1 MKLILLHLFIVLI
14 TISTYSQTIRFNKLS
29 IKEGLSQSSILGLI
43 QDDKGFIW
51 AGTQDGLNRYDGYN
65 FKVYKHKIENKKSIS
80 NSFINAIKQDEK
92 SLQIWVGTENGG
104 LNRFDPKTGIFYS
117 FPKEDELS
125 KVDVQQ
131 LEIDKNGSVWFTT
144 KNNGL
149 YHYWPS
155 NNKIESYN
163 YANKKLPSNKLNKL
177 LIVGENI
184 WLGTK
189 GQGII
194 IFNKK
199 TRKYSLIN
207 ETNGLIDNTVL
218 SLTKSTKNQILVGT
232 NNGINEIDITSL
244 KVSIPNFI
252 KGENIPFATA
262 ILFENEKIWIGT
274 NGNGLVYIQ
283 KIKDNFKRQVFI
295 QNDFNSYSISSN
307 IINSISTDNSGIIWI
322 GTQDGISY
330 FDPIKQFFEHYNYQ
344 YGNPNSLLDRNV
356 WSVYEDDSIIWV
368 GTREGLTSVN
378 PKTLKYRQYPYNGF
392 DANNSIYAIKKDKYN
407 RLWAG
412 TQDGLFIFNPL
423 NKSYT
428 KVEYRELNT
437 KQQDNRVNYIFFD
450 KEDNLW
456 AACKEGIARITLDS
470 LKFQFYNNSDTGRY
484 KLPNYECKTV
494 LIDKNNVLWIGLIG
508 GGICKGVRDANDKY
522 HYQFITHFNEGED
535 TLSISN
541 NTVLSVLEG
550 NKEEI
555 WIGTYGG
562 GLNHLNTKNEFFKT
576 YTEDDGLANN
586 AIYGLLKE
594 KDSSKIWVSTNFG
607 LSRFDYSNNTFQ
619 NFTENDGLQSNEF
632 NNGAYSKGAS
642 GKFYFGGINGLN
654 AFDPQNVIQNNI
666 PPKIVIT
673 DILLFNESISK
684 KIDSIGSTTHLE
696 TLKLRYKQNNI
707 TLRFSALHFTHSKG
721 NKYRIMLEGLYE
733 EPLELGDLQQIN
745 YSNLSP
751 GEFTFKVWAAN
762 SDGIWTKNPTELK
775 IIITPPFW
783 KTWWFITLLTF
794 FTLLV
799 FYISYIIRIR
809 SMKSQKRK
817 LTFLVEKRT
826 KTITKQKEQIEKQK
840 QELEIEK
847 NKADELLLNILP
859 AETAEE
865 LKNKGKA
872 RTRYYRMVTVMF
884 TDIKGF
890 TKIAETMKPID
901 LVKQLDKLFK
911 DFDQVIEK
919 HQIEK
924 IKTIGDAYMAA
935 GGVPLRDKENP
946 VNSVLAALEIQSH
959 MKIMQQKLKDAGKK
973 YWELRIGLH
982 TGDVIAGVIGTKRIA
997 YDIWGN
1003 TVNVAQRMEMSG
1015 VPGKVNISGTTYG
1028 QIKPYFDCTY
1038 RGKIAAKNKGEIDM
1052 YFVDRIKPHLSKD
1065 EEGTIPNQK
1074 FKDYVNLHIYSS
1086 INYRKAER
1094 HIMKILEDQLS
1105 PTLYYHGIHHTLD
1118 VVDAIERIAIMEG
1131 VLDED
1136 IFVLKSA
1143 ATYHD
1148 AGFVEQY
1155 DANEPVGARMASEI
1169 LPKYGYTPDQ
1179 VRQVEALIY
1188 ATRIP
1193 HKPNN
1198 LLEQIICDADLDY
1211 LGRDDFFDISD
1222 TLRREL
1228 KDHGKIDSDRTW
1240 DEIQVKFLTMHKYFT
1255 DSAIKLRREDK
1266 LKHLEIIKQ
1275 RLIDNNYTD

>member
-1 MKLILLHLFIVLI
+1 MKYIIFFFFILFQLIESF
-14 TISTYSQTIRFNKLS
+14 SQTVQFNKLS
-29 IKEGLSQSSILGLI
+29 IKEGLSQSSILTLI

-51 AGTQDGLNRYDGYN
+51 AGTQDGLNRYDGYD
-65 FKVYKHKIENKKSIS
+65 FKVFKHRIDNKNSLS
-80 NSFINAIKQDEK
+80 NSFINTIKQDPK
-92 SLQIWVGTENGG
+92 SLLFWIGTENGG
-104 LNRFDPKTGIFYS
+104 LNRYDPRSGDFFS
-117 FPKEDELS
+117 FPKEHPLS
-125 KVDVQQ
+125 KIDIQQ

-144 KNNGL
+144 QNNGL

-155 NNKIESYN
+155 NDKIEIYN
-163 YANKKLPSNKLNKL
+163 QSNGKLPSNKLNKI
-177 LIVGENI
+177 LIDENNI

-199 TRKYSLIN
+199 TRKHFIIN
-207 ETNGLIDNTVL
+207 ETKKLIDNTIL
-218 SLTKSTKNQILVGT
+218 SFTKYNKTQILVGT
-232 NNGINEIDITSL
+232 NTGIN
-244 KVSIPNFI
+244 SINKKNFQVTI
-252 KGENIPFATA
+252 PSFLENDNIGFATA
-262 ILFENEKIWIGT
+262 ILTQKNSIWIGT
-274 NGNGLVYIQ
+274 NGYGLISIQ
-283 KIKDNFKRQVFI
+283 KKDNGYIRQNFI

-307 IINSISTDNSGIIWI
+307 IINSISTDNSGSIWV

-330 FDPIKQFFEHYNYQ
+330 FDPVKQFFGHYNYQ
-344 YGNPNSLLDRNV
+344 FGNSNSLLDKNV
-356 WSVYEDDSIIWV
+356 WSIYEDDTVIWV
-368 GTREGLTSVN
+368 GSREGITSVN
-378 PKTLKYRQYPYNGF
+378 PKTLTYQQYPYKGL
-392 DANNSIYAIKKDKYN
+392 DANNNIYALEKDSYN

-412 TQDGLFIFNPL
+412 TSDGLFIFDPINS
-423 NKSYT
+423 SYT
-428 KVEYRELNT
+428 KVPYRDINT
-437 KQQDNRVNYIFFD
+437 SQQDNRVNHIYLD
-450 KEDNLW
+450 RENNLW
-456 AACKEGIARITLDS
+456 AACNEGLARVTLDS
-470 LKFQFYNNSDTGRY
+470 LKYQFYSSKDTGRY
-484 KLPNYECKTV
+484 QLPNYECKTV
-494 LIDKNNVLWIGLIG
+494 IIDKKNILWIGLIG
-508 GGICKGVRDANDKY
+508 GGICKGVRDASNKY
-522 HYQFITHFNEGED
+522 LYQFVSHFNEGED

-550 NKEEI
+550 EDDEI

-576 YTEDDGLANN
+576 YTEEDGLANN

-594 KDSSKIWVSTNFG
+594 KDSNKIWVSTNFG
-607 LSRFDYSNNTFQ
+607 LSRFDYVNKTFQ
-619 NFTENDGLQSNEF
+619 NFSENDGLQSNEF
-632 NNGAYSKGAS
+632 NSGAYHRGKS
-642 GKFYFGGINGLN
+642 GKLYFGGINGLN
-654 AFDPQNVIQNNI
+654 VFDPNKVIQNKV
-666 PPKIVIT
+666 PPKIVIS
-673 DILLFNESISK
+673 DILLFNDPIAK
-684 KIDSIGSTTHLE
+684 VVDSIGTTTHLK
-696 TLKLRYKQNNI
+696 TLKLRYKQNNV
-707 TLRFSALHFTHSKG
+707 TFRFSALHFTHSKG
-721 NKYRIMLEGLYE
+721 NRYRIMMEGLYE
-733 EPLELGDLQQIN
+733 EPLDLGDLQQVN
-745 YSNLSP
+745 YANLSP
-751 GEFTFKVWAAN
+751 GNYTFKVWAAN
-762 SDGIWTKNPTELK
+762 SDGVWTKEPTELK

-783 KTWWFITLLTF
+783 KTWWFVTILTF

-901 LVKQLDKLFK
+901 LVKQLDLLFK

-959 MKIMQQKLKDAGKK
+959 MKIIQQKMKAEGGKH
-973 YWELRIGLH
+973 WELRIGLH

-1015 VPGKVNISGTTYG
+1015 VPGKVNISGTTYD

-1094 HIMKILEDQLS
+1094 HIMRLLEKKLS
-1105 PTLYYHGIHHTLD
+1105 PSLFYHGIHHTLD
-1118 VVDAIERIAIMEG
+1118 VVDSIERIAIMEG

-1155 DANEPVGARMASEI
+1155 DANEPVGARMATEI
-1169 LPKYGYTPDQ
+1169 LPKYGYTPEQ
-1179 VRQVEALIY
+1179 VKQVEALIY

-1211 LGRDDFFDISD
+1211 LGRDDFFEISD

-1228 KDHGKIDSDRTW
+1228 REHGKIDSDRTW
-1240 DEIQVKFLTMHKYFT
+1240 DEIQVKFLNMHKYFT
-1255 DSAIKLRREDK
+1255 DSAIKLRQADK

-1275 RLIDNNYTD
+1275 RLIDNNYKD